1 MSEIIKVENLVKTYG
16 SIVAVNGISFTVE
29 KGSLFAFLGT
39 NGAGKSTTIDVLS
52 TLLKKDSGN
61 IVIDGCEIGKD
72 DLKIRKK
79 IGIVF
84 QKGVLDDILTVEENL
99 KTRGK
104 MYGLSEKELN
114 ERIKFAVEV
123 TGCEEFLTR
132 RYSKLSGGQKR
143 RADIAR
149 AMLNRPDILF
159 LDEPTT
165 GLDPTTRKSI
175 WDTISYMQK
184 QNGMTVFL
192 TTHYMEE
199 AAKADMIT
207 IIDKGNII
215 ASGTPIE
222 LKDKYARDVIKLYDC
237 EDRAIDYLKNK
248 QFEYNNSKGMTEVYT
263 KSSKQAIQLLSEI
276 KDSISSFEFI
286 KGNMDDV
293 FLNVT
298 GIERCV
304 HD

>member
-132 RYSKLSGGQKR
+132 RYLR
-143 RADIAR
+143 
-149 AMLNRPDILF
+149 
-159 LDEPTT
+159 
-165 GLDPTTRKSI
+165 
-175 WDTISYMQK
+175 
-184 QNGMTVFL
+184 
-192 TTHYMEE
+192 HYY
-199 AAKADMIT
+199 I
-207 IIDKGNII
+207 
-215 ASGTPIE
+215 
-222 LKDKYARDVIKLYDC
+222 
-237 EDRAIDYLKNK
+237 
-248 QFEYNNSKGMTEVYT
+248 F
-263 KSSKQAIQLLSEI
+263 
-276 KDSISSFEFI
+276 
-286 KGNMDDV
+286 
-293 FLNVT
+293 
-298 GIERCV
+298 
-304 HD
+304 